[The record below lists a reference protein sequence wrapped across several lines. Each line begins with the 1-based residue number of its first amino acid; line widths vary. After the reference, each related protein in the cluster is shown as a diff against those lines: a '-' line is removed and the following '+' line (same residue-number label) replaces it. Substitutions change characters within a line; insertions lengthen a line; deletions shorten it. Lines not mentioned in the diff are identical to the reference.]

1 MESTSSNGIAQQEQV
16 SVDTAALLLD
26 KPRLFKEISP
36 QRASKARAWCSRQL
50 QEIFGVRF
58 AMKSQHLGPTSSY

>member
-26 KPRLFKEISP
+26 KPRLFKVTGY
-36 QRASKARAWCSRQL
+36 AT
-50 QEIFGVRF
+50 
-58 AMKSQHLGPTSSY
+58 PTYKQAEMVA

>member
-26 KPRLFKEISP
+26 KPRLFQEISP
-36 QRASKARAWCSRQL
+36 QRASKAPWCSRQL

-58 AMKSQHLGPTSSY
+58 AMKSQHLGPASSY